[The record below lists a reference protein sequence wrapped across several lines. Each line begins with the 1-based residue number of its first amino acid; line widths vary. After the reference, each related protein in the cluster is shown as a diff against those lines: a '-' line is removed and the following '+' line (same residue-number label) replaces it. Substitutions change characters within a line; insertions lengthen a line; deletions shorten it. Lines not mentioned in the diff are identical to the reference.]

1 MNDLITCPKCKA
13 QLRAG
18 AQYCDQCSLPLMAR
32 PPAPDAAGAPA
43 RGPAAASQAL
53 GRAAVSQAPDPPATT
68 NTASMP
74 LAPPPAAP
82 APVPPKPEVPAVRP
96 ITTTLD
102 RPPARRGLPRALI
115 VGLVL
120 VGGLFLAA
128 VSQAALLLT
137 NRAVATP
144 LPQPG
149 LDPTAAA
156 LIQKQATALAIQQ
169 TTTAQFQ
176 AQATRL
182 AEQPLAFQ
190 ATLTAVSLSGTGVPA
205 AATGTVS
212 PTLTLV
218 PATTVTPPTP

>member
-1 MNDLITCPKCKA
+1 MTETVTCPKCKA
-13 QLRAG
+13 QVRADL
-18 AQYCDQCSLPLMAR
+18 QYCDQCSVPLNAR
-32 PPAPDAAGAPA
+32 PPTPGAAVAPA
-43 RGPAAASQAL
+43 RGPATASQAL
-53 GRAAVSQAPDPPATT
+53 GPATVSQAPDPPAAGMTT
-68 NTASMP
+68 ASTPLAPPAAPVTASMP
-74 LAPPPAAP
+74 PPA
-82 APVPPKPEVPAVRP
+82 VPAARP

-102 RPPARRGLPRALI
+102 RPPARRGSQRALI
-115 VGLVL
+115 IGLVL

-144 LPQPG
+144 LPQAG

-156 LIQKQATALAIQQ
+156 VLIEKQATALAIQQ

-190 ATLTAVSLSGTGVPA
+190 ATLTAVSVSGTGVPLP
-205 AATGTVS
+205 ATSTVT
-212 PTLTLV
+212 PTLTLS
-218 PATTVTPPTP
+218 PAPAP